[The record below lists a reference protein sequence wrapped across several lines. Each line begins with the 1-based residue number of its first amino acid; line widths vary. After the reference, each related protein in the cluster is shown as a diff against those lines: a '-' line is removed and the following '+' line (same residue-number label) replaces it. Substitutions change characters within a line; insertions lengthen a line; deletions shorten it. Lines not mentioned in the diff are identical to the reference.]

1 MDQSMFFSDIKKK
14 LVDANIFGKLKKKK
28 IKFITDHSEE
38 VNSNALLV
46 INNNKKYKKV
56 YLKKA
61 INKGL
66 EAIIT
71 NSYFKNIKITQIVV
85 KDLDREILKL
95 LNLRQSFNPKKS
107 IAITGT
113 NGKTSVAWYLAQICK
128 YNKIPTKLTG
138 TLGFYKDNKKVKNT
152 FLTTPSNLELFQFA
166 NSNKRNNDIFIS
178 EASSHGL
185 HQGRYNNVNI
195 DIAAITNLSH
205 DHLDYHKTFISYVE
219 SKMLLFTKVLNKNGT
234 AVINSR
240 LKNYKYFVSKIKSR
254 NLKIITF
261 GSKDVYFTQ
270 KKLLTLNILGK
281 KYYIKD
287 LKLNN
292 IQKENLECAIAC
304 ALAVKIKINN
314 IIKTLDKLKS
324 ASGRFEEIIYKKKSS
339 KIIIDYAH
347 TPDAMQNV
355 LKSYTNKSFKPSL
368 VFGCGGERDKS
379 KRKKMSIIAS
389 KYAKKVYLT
398 DDNPRNEN
406 ANLIRKTLKK
416 YCQKARDISNR
427 RIAIQT
433 AISEMHQKDI
443 LIIAGKGH
451 EKYQIIKD
459 KNYSFDDF
467 KVAKDFIK

>member
-1 MDQSMFFSDIKKK
+1 MNQSMLFSDIKKK

-28 IKFITDHSEE
+28 IKFITDHSED

-46 INNNKKYKKV
+46 INNNKKFKRV

-66 EAIIT
+66 EVIIT
-71 NSYFKNIKITQIVV
+71 NSYFKNLKITQIVV
-85 KDLDREILKL
+85 KDLDKEILKL
-95 LNLRQSFNPKKS
+95 LNLRQPFNPKKS

-113 NGKTSVAWYLAQICK
+113 NGKTSVTWYLAQICK
-128 YNKIPTKLTG
+128 YNNIPTKLTG
-138 TLGFYKDNKKVKNT
+138 TLGFYKNNKKVKNT
-152 FLTTPSNLELFQFA
+152 SLTTPSNLELYQFA
-166 NSNKRNNDIFIS
+166 NSNKKNNDIFIS

-185 HQGRYNNVNI
+185 HQGRYNNLNI

-205 DHLDYHKTFISYVE
+205 DHLDYHRTFKSYVE

-254 NLKIITF
+254 NLKLITF

-270 KKLLTLNILGK
+270 TKLLTLNILGK

-314 IIKTLDKLKS
+314 I
-324 ASGRFEEIIYKKKSS
+324 YK
-339 KIIIDYAH
+339 
-347 TPDAMQNV
+347 N
-355 LKSYTNKSFKPSL
+355 F
-368 VFGCGGERDKS
+368 R
-379 KRKKMSIIAS
+379 
-389 KYAKKVYLT
+389 
-398 DDNPRNEN
+398 
-406 ANLIRKTLKK
+406 
-416 YCQKARDISNR
+416 
-427 RIAIQT
+427 
-433 AISEMHQKDI
+433 
-443 LIIAGKGH
+443 
-451 EKYQIIKD
+451 
-459 KNYSFDDF
+459 
-467 KVAKDFIK
+467 

>member
-1 MDQSMFFSDIKKK
+1 MLFSDIKKK

-46 INNNKKYKKV
+46 INNNKKYKRV

-85 KDLDREILKL
+85 KDLDKEILKL

-113 NGKTSVAWYLAQICK
+113 NGKTSVTWYLAQICK

-185 HQGRYNNVNI
+185 HQGRYNNLNI

-205 DHLDYHKTFISYVE
+205 DHLDYHRTFKSYVE

-254 NLKIITF
+254 NLKLITF
-261 GSKDVYFTQ
+261 GAKDVYFTQ
-270 KKLLTLNILGK
+270 TKLLTLNILGK

-287 LKLNN
+287 L
-292 IQKENLECAIAC
+292 
-304 ALAVKIKINN
+304 
-314 IIKTLDKLKS
+314 DKLKS
-324 ASGRFEEIIYKKKSS
+324 PSGRFEEIIYRKKSS
-339 KIIIDYAH
+339 KIVIDYAH

-379 KRKKMSIIAS
+379 KRKKMSVIAN

-427 RIAIQT
+427 RLAIQT

-451 EKYQIIKD
+451 EKHQIIKN
-459 KNYSFDDF
+459 KNYLFDDF

>member
-1 MDQSMFFSDIKKK
+1 MKQSMLFSDIKKK
-14 LVDANIFGKLKKKK
+14 LVDANIFGKLNNKK
-28 IKFITDHSEE
+28 IKLITDHSDD
-38 VNSNALLV
+38 VNSDTLLV
-46 INNNKKYKKV
+46 INNNKKFKRV
-56 YLKKA
+56 YLTKA
-61 INKGL
+61 IEKGL
-66 EAIIT
+66 ETLIT

-85 KDLDREILKL
+85 KDLNKEILKL
-95 LNLRQSFNPKKS
+95 LNLRQPFNSKKS

-113 NGKTSVAWYLAQICK
+113 NGKTSVSWYLAQICK
-128 YNKIPTKLTG
+128 YNNIPTKLAG
-138 TLGFYKDNKKVKNT
+138 TLGFYKNNKKVKDT
-152 FLTTPSNLELFQFA
+152 SLTTPNNLELYQFA
-166 NSNKRNNDIFIS
+166 NSNKRNNDVFIS

-185 HQGRYNNVNI
+185 HQGRYSNLKI

-205 DHLDYHKTFISYVE
+205 DHLDYHKTFKSYLE
-219 SKMLLFTKVLNKNGT
+219 SKMLLFTQVLKNNGT

-254 NLKIITF
+254 NLKSITF

-270 KKLLTLNILGK
+270 TKFLTLNILGK

-347 TPDAMQNV
+347 TPDAMQHV
-355 LKSYTNKSFKPSL
+355 LKAYTNKSFKPSL
-368 VFGCGGERDKS
+368 LFGCGGERDKS
-379 KRKKMSIIAS
+379 KRKKMSIIAN

-406 ANLIRKTLKK
+406 ANLIRKSLKK

-427 RIAIQT
+427 RLAIQT
-433 AISEMHQKDI
+433 AITEMHQKDI

-451 EKYQIIKD
+451 EKYQIIKN
-459 KNYSFDDF
+459 KKYLFDDF

>member
-1 MDQSMFFSDIKKK
+1 MNQSMLFSDIKKN
-14 LVDANIFGKLKKKK
+14 LVDADIFGKLKKKK

-46 INNNKKYKKV
+46 INNNKKFKKV

-66 EAIIT
+66 ETIIT

-85 KDLDREILKL
+85 KDLDKEILKL

-128 YNKIPTKLTG
+128 YNRIPTKLTG
-138 TLGFYKDNKKVKNT
+138 TLGFYKNNKKVKNT
-152 FLTTPSNLELFQFA
+152 FLTTPSNLELYQFA
-166 NSNKRNNDIFIS
+166 NSNKINNDIFIS

-185 HQGRYNNVNI
+185 HQGRYNNLNI

-205 DHLDYHKTFISYVE
+205 DHLDYHRTFKSYVE
-219 SKMLLFTKVLNKNGT
+219 SKILLFTKVLNKNGT

-254 NLKIITF
+254 NLKLITF
-261 GSKDVYFTQ
+261 GSDDVYFTQ
-270 KKLLTLNILGK
+270 KKLLILNIFGK

-304 ALAVKIKINN
+304 ALAVKIKIND

-347 TPDAMQNV
+347 TPDAIQNV
-355 LKSYTNKSFKPSL
+355 LKLYTNKSFKPSL

-379 KRKKMSIIAS
+379 KRKKMSIIAN

-406 ANLIRKTLKK
+406 ANSIRKTLKK
-416 YCQKARDISNR
+416 YCHKARDISNR
-427 RIAIQT
+427 RLAIQT
-433 AISEMHQKDI
+433 AISEMHEKDI

-451 EKYQIIKD
+451 EKYQIIKN
-459 KNYSFDDF
+459 KKYLFDDF

>member
-1 MDQSMFFSDIKKK
+1 MKQSMLFSDIKKK
-14 LVDANIFGKLKKKK
+14 LVDANIFGKLKNKK
-28 IKFITDHSEE
+28 IKLITDHSGA
-38 VNSNALLV
+38 VNSETLLV
-46 INNNKKYKKV
+46 INNNKKFKRV
-56 YLKKA
+56 YLTKA
-61 INKGL
+61 IEKGL
-66 EAIIT
+66 ETIIT
-71 NSYFKNIKITQIVV
+71 NSYFKNFKITQIVV
-85 KDLDREILKL
+85 KNLDKEILKL
-95 LNLRQSFNPKKS
+95 LNLRQPFNSKKS

-113 NGKTSVAWYLAQICK
+113 NGKTSVTWYLAQICK
-128 YNKIPTKLTG
+128 YNNIPTKLTG
-138 TLGFYKDNKKVKNT
+138 TLGFYKNNKKVKNT
-152 FLTTPSNLELFQFA
+152 FLTTPSNLELYQFA

-185 HQGRYNNVNI
+185 HQGRYNNLNI

-205 DHLDYHKTFISYVE
+205 DHLDYHRTFKSYVE
-219 SKMLLFTKVLNKNGT
+219 SKILLFTKVLNKNGT
-234 AVINSR
+234 AVVNSR
-240 LKNYKYFVSKIKSR
+240 LKNYKYFISKIKSR
-254 NLKIITF
+254 NLKLITF
-261 GSKDVYFTQ
+261 GSKDVYFNQT
-270 KKLLTLNILGK
+270 KLLTLNILGK
-281 KYYIKD
+281 KYYIKN

-379 KRKKMSIIAS
+379 KRKKMSVIAN

-427 RIAIQT
+427 RLAIQT

-451 EKYQIIKD
+451 EKYQIIKN
-459 KNYSFDDF
+459 KNYLFDDF